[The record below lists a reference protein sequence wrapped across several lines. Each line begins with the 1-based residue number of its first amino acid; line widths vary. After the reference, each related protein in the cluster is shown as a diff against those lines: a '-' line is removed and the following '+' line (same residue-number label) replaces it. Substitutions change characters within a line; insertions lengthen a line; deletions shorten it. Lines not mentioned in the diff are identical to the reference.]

1 MPLAWQVKAAL
12 PQTPPSQAAK
22 SLPAKPAV
30 AASGPPP
37 PAAASAA
44 AAAAGADAAEP
55 EDICLVLLEAAEQPG
70 ASFGGLDGKLV
81 GSFVA
86 VLDTL
91 PAQERS
97 SKERRLRVLL
107 AKRQFTGAA
116 ALMQMAVKLAL
127 AKAAQ
132 PSGGHNN

>member
-1 MPLAWQVKAAL
+1 M
-12 PQTPPSQAAK
+12 
-22 SLPAKPAV
+22 
-30 AASGPPP
+30 
-37 PAAASAA
+37 
-44 AAAAGADAAEP
+44 
-55 EDICLVLLEAAEQPG
+55 LLEAAEQPG